1 MERSNFFPYPPRP
14 GTSAEVANLSLD
26 QEANSMLSPEEKQE
40 VIEFENQ
47 LYNAALDPSLF
58 INAEQYRRDLDNTE
72 TPLEPLETIW
82 QKKINSSDFGVNYF
96 LEDTGRAALMSA
108 TGVTLEATSTEDCL
122 RELSNLD
129 TSDVDSKLLN
139 KLEADSIGYEE
150 TKLTQTFID
159 NGHKGKDLPSPE
171 IISVY
176 KNPAMIIEKARGL
189 REFKKYINLAISDL
203 RLSLNEENL
212 NEVNAKILIAELYR
226 KSINKFITE
235 AYVDAYKFLY
245 QYRQS
250 GSDNHSDIVSELEA
264 TLPAFYGQD
273 DNSRIPNFLQ
283 RMDRYRYGVS
293 VDAEDRFT
301 WMSPEAEALTTKAA
315 NKPEIDDVADRS
327 IYSYIDPSILESTM
341 IEGATFGE
349 WLKEYLKGRDLLSEY
364 DEWDSE
370 REGPAPDNKWQVI
383 VNNKFKTLA
392 VNDRQ
397 RVVKVGDKSISIL
410 AAVEDSNHEI
420 THVFQNNN
428 KRVLG
433 NLAILQRI
441 GFDQA
446 SEQTESGGMWQGRVA
461 KETLTGKKDTDV
473 AVGYF
478 RMLEI
483 KARGGSYGE
492 CAEAYYEYLRDSE
505 PDKSTEQSAAEAVNR
520 ARRIFRS
527 GGFEY
532 AQDLT
537 LLTNTQPLSYLEQHL
552 IYESL
557 DDDQRRL
564 LFVAGIKLT
573 TFGQLAKYGLVNIE
587 KIYIPKEMPLQQ
599 LYQKVKDL
607 VS

>member
-1 MERSNFFPYPPRP
+1 
-14 GTSAEVANLSLD
+14 
-26 QEANSMLSPEEKQE
+26 
-40 VIEFENQ
+40 
-47 LYNAALDPSLF
+47 
-58 INAEQYRRDLDNTE
+58 
-72 TPLEPLETIW
+72 
-82 QKKINSSDFGVNYF
+82 
-96 LEDTGRAALMSA
+96 
-108 TGVTLEATSTEDCL
+108 
-122 RELSNLD
+122 
-129 TSDVDSKLLN
+129 
-139 KLEADSIGYEE
+139 
-150 TKLTQTFID
+150 
-159 NGHKGKDLPSPE
+159 
-171 IISVY
+171 
-176 KNPAMIIEKARGL
+176 
-189 REFKKYINLAISDL
+189 
-203 RLSLNEENL
+203 
-212 NEVNAKILIAELYR
+212 
-226 KSINKFITE
+226 
-235 AYVDAYKFLY
+235 
-245 QYRQS
+245 
-250 GSDNHSDIVSELEA
+250 
-264 TLPAFYGQD
+264 
-273 DNSRIPNFLQ
+273 
-283 RMDRYRYGVS
+283 
-293 VDAEDRFT
+293 
-301 WMSPEAEALTTKAA
+301 MSPEAEALATKAA

-327 IYSYIDPSILESTM
+327 IYSDIDPSILESTM